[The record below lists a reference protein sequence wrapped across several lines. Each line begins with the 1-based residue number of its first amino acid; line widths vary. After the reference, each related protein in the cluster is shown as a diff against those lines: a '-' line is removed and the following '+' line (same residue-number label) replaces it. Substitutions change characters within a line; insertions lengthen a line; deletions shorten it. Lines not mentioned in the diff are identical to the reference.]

1 MNKENTMN
9 EAQKIA
15 QALAAI
21 PADFQDKAVAATMRS
36 QFWEIIAI
44 PDIRVQAER
53 LANLILQQAGAI
65 PSRRIRSVDAA

>member
-21 PADFQDKAVAATMRS
+21 PADFQDKALRPPCGRS
-36 QFWEIIAI
+36 SGKSLTA
-44 PDIRVQAER
+44 R
-53 LANLILQQAGAI
+53 
-65 PSRRIRSVDAA
+65 SR